1 MRSLNRC
8 VIRLRTSTWVTEK
21 GLHAKTDLMFM
32 RRKSKGFNLLE
43 EEAIAIGSDEVIQR
57 ITNLADCEDGLYE
70 VRTCNEREDWETGC
84 IDDYDFNLVPLD
96 EE

>member
-8 VIRLRTSTWVTEK
+8 VIRLRTSTWRSDQ
-21 GLHAKTDLMFM
+21 GLHSKRDLIFL
-32 RRKSKGFNLLE
+32 RRQCTGFNVLE
-43 EEAIAIGSDEVIQR
+43 EDAHAVGSDEVIHR
-57 ITNLADCEDGLYE
+57 IANLTECKDGIYE
-70 VRTCNEREDWETGC
+70 VRTCNESKDWETGC